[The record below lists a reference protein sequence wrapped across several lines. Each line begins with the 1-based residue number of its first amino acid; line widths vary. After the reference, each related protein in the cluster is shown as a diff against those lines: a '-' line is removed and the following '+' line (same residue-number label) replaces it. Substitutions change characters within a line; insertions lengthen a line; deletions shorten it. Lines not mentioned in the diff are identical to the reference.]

1 MKRTSLSIII
11 AGLLAF
17 SAVTILFPGPTY
29 PKGFTATIQ
38 PIQVCDDSGRTC
50 SAIAFDR
57 RALQSIF
64 QQADLTL
71 NILPIRSLFNS
82 VYQTIDSIEE
92 GNALLGYCPGVIGP
106 TPDPGIDKTASPPV
120 LNVWFAESS
129 FSPPGVVALAFVD
142 YNRAWVI
149 SGLGAEAETLILAH
163 ALGHNFGLDHVEQ
176 PANLMNEIF
185 SPMNIS
191 LDDWQVAII
200 QASRFVT
207 PIPEVFSIESS
218 KAEQKLR

>member
-1 MKRTSLSIII
+1 MKRTCLSIII
-11 AGLLAF
+11 GGLLAF
-17 SAVTILFPGPTY
+17 SAVTFLFPVSLY
-29 PKGFTATIQ
+29 PNSFTATIQ

-50 SAIAFDR
+50 SAIAFDKQ
-57 RALQSIF
+57 ALQSIF

-71 NILPIRSLFNS
+71 NILPIRSFFNS

-92 GNALLGYCPGVIGP
+92 GNALLGYQPGVIGP
-106 TPDPGIDKTASPPV
+106 IPDPGIDKTASPLV

-149 SGLGAEAETLILAH
+149 SGLRAEVETLILAH
-163 ALGHNFGLDHVEQ
+163 ALAHNFGLDHVEH
-176 PANLMNEIF
+176 PANLMNEVF
-185 SPMNIS
+185 SPINIS

-207 PIPEVFSIESS
+207 PVLE
-218 KAEQKLR
+218 ADQKLK